1 MFVGRG
7 KWVDTDIYGSTLYE
21 LGEDYDCSGIL
32 GMSVDDEF
40 KYDNGF
46 IKDVELTRLYPCL
59 HNPECHFK
67 RLERIFKNG
76 ECIYHPAFY
85 NEDDIAITHAGY
97 PTFLIRKILHIK
109 IKERSENPSEISTE
123 EPSSAPDIKKEK
135 PSCRRNKQINSILKI
150 AKQLKYVDLMAIP
163 EGGKAAIKIECLKI
177 TALFTPDG
185 FKRAWQEANRRELIS
200 MQNKD
205 KYY

>member
-7 KWVDTDIYGSTLYE
+7 KWVDTDIYGSILYE

-32 GMSVDDEF
+32 GMSGDDEF

-59 HNPECHFK
+59 HHPECHFK

-109 IKERSENPSEISTE
+109 IKERSENPSEITTE
-123 EPSSAPDIKKEK
+123 EPSSAPVIKKEK
-135 PSCRRNKQINSILKI
+135 PYSKRDNQINVICNI
-150 AKQLKYVDLMAIP
+150 GKQLKYDLMAIP
-163 EGGKAAIKIECLKI
+163 EGGKAAIKTECLKI
-177 TALFTPDG
+177 TPLFTLDG
-185 FKRAWQEANRRELIS
+185 FLKAWQEGNRRKLIS
-200 MQNKD
+200 MQD
-205 KYY
+205 KEKYL